1 MKDLYRLFRLT
12 LKEKK
17 LLLLSFG
24 SSLFVAFF
32 TYLFVDM
39 IQPIMDRL
47 FLLTPAPAVPEKARL
62 MDSIFRTFNVTEA
75 DLTRVLP
82 IILVIVIFGKGLFTF
97 LSSFF
102 MKAVGHRVVK
112 TMRDDLYE
120 HVIYQSTSYFD
131 RMPTGDLMSRL
142 TNDVEK
148 VQQALSGSMGDM
160 IEEVFILI
168 ALLIGIFIRDFRLAV
183 VSFVV
188 APLAVLPLAVF
199 SRQLKKKSLS
209 AQVKMGQ
216 IYGILHETITG
227 NKIVKAFTT
236 EQFEIKKFLKAT
248 AGYLRTSIKLAWI
261 GSLSSP
267 FMEFLGGVVG
277 AFILWVGTKRIAEG
291 AISPGD
297 FGAFVTAMF
306 LMYMPIKRL
315 SKANNVIQQAVACQ
329 SRIQEILDSPP
340 QIQDGPN
347 AYPLPPVKGR
357 IRFENVSFS
366 YNQTSPVL
374 AGIDFEVPPTETVA
388 IVGLSGAGK
397 TTIINLLSRF
407 YEPTSGRILV
417 DGIDIRDV
425 TLASLRAR
433 IGLVTQEIILF
444 NETIRDNIAYGL
456 AEASQDRIIEAAKA
470 AKAHDF
476 ILQLSD
482 GYATKVGERGGLLSS
497 GQGQRLAIARALLK
511 DPPILILDEAT
522 SALDAESE
530 HLIQEALT
538 NLRKGRTTIIIAH
551 RLSTVRSADRILVI
565 DEGRIAETGTHDEL
579 CRRHGLY
586 QKLYELQFPEEQ
598 EISHW
603 SKA

>member
-17 LLLLSFG
+17 LLSLSFG

-47 FLLTPAPAVPEKARL
+47 FLRMPAPAVPEKARL
-62 MDSIFRTFNVTEA
+62 MDFIFRTFNVTEA
-75 DLTRVLP
+75 DVTRALP
-82 IILVIVIFGKGLFTF
+82 IILVVVIFGKGLFTF
-97 LSSFF
+97 LSAFF
-102 MKAVGHRVVK
+102 MKAVGHKVVK

-131 RMPTGDLMSRL
+131 RVPTGDLMSRL

-236 EQFEIKKFLKAT
+236 EQFEIKKFLQAT

-329 SRIQEILDSPP
+329 SRIQEVLDSPP
-340 QIQDGPN
+340 QIQDSPD
-347 AYPLPPVKGR
+347 AYPLPPVKGL

-425 TLASLRAR
+425 TLTSLRAR

-456 AEASQDRIIEAAKA
+456 TEASQDRIIEAAKA

-476 ILQLSD
+476 ILQLSE

-538 NLRKGRTTIIIAH
+538 YLRKGRTTIIIAH
-551 RLSTVRSADRILVI
+551 RLSTVRSADHILVI
-565 DEGRIAETGTHDEL
+565 DGGRIAETGTHDEL
-579 CRRHGLY
+579 CRRNGLY
-586 QKLYELQFPEEQ
+586 QKLYELQFPEDE

>member
-1 MKDLYRLFRLT
+1 MKDVFRLLQLT
-12 LKEKK
+12 FREKK
-17 LLLLSFG
+17 LLFLAFG
-24 SSLFVAFF
+24 SSLFVALF

-39 IQPIMDRL
+39 VQPILDRL
-47 FLLTPAPAVPEKARL
+47 FLRTPMPAVPDKARL
-62 MDSIFRTFNVTEA
+62 VDAVFRILHVTEA
-75 DLTRVLP
+75 DVTRALP
-82 IILVIVIFGKGLFTF
+82 IVLVVVIFGKGLFTF

-131 RMPTGDLMSRL
+131 HVPTGDLMSRM

-160 IEEVFILI
+160 IEEVFTLV
-168 ALLIGIFIRDFRLAV
+168 ALLVAIFIRDFRLAV

-188 APLAVLPLAVF
+188 APLAAVPMAVF

-209 AQVKMGQ
+209 AQVRMGQ
-216 IYGILHETITG
+216 IYGLLHETITG

-236 EQFEIKKFLKAT
+236 ERFEIRRFLKAT

-267 FMEFLGGVVG
+267 FMEFLGGVVV

-297 FGAFVTAMF
+297 FGAFITALF

-315 SKANNVIQQAVACQ
+315 SKANNVIQQAVACHA
-329 SRIQEILDSPP
+329 RISEVLENMPA
-340 QIQDGPN
+340 IQDSPN
-347 AYPLPPVKGR
+347 AYPLPPVKGA
-357 IRFENVSFS
+357 IRFEDVSFS
-366 YNQTSPVL
+366 YDRSRPVL
-374 AGIDFEVPPTETVA
+374 SGIEFEVRPTETVA

-397 TTIINLLSRF
+397 TTIINLLARF
-407 YEPTSGRILV
+407 YEPTSGRVLV

-425 TLASLRAR
+425 TLDSLRSR

-444 NETIRDNIAYGL
+444 NESIRDNIAYGL
-456 AEASQDRIIEAAKA
+456 DGAPDDRIVAAATA

-476 ILQLSD
+476 IMQLPD
-482 GYATKVGERGGLLSS
+482 GYATMIGERGGLLSA
-497 GQGQRLAIARALLK
+497 GQRQRLAIARALLK

-522 SALDAESE
+522 SALDSESE
-530 HLIQEALT
+530 HLIQEALG
-538 NLRKGRTTIIIAH
+538 NLRKGRTTVIIAH

-565 DEGRIAETGTHDEL
+565 EAGRIAERGTHDEL
-579 CRRHGLY
+579 IRRDGLY
-586 QKLYELQFPEEQ
+586 HKLYDLQFPEDE
-598 EISHW
+598 EVSH
-603 SKA
+603 

>member
-1 MKDLYRLFRLT
+1 MKDVFRLLKLT
-12 LKEKK
+12 FKEKK
-17 LLLLSFG
+17 LLFLAFG

-32 TYLFVDM
+32 TYVFVDM
-39 IQPIMDRL
+39 IQPILDRL
-47 FLLTPAPAVPEKARL
+47 FLQTPAPAVPQKARL
-62 MDSIFRTFNVTEA
+62 MDAVFRSLHVTET
-75 DLTRVLP
+75 DITRVLP
-82 IILVIVIFGKGLFTF
+82 IVLVVVIFGKGLFTF

-131 RMPTGDLMSRL
+131 HVPTGDLMSRM

-160 IEEVFILI
+160 IEEVFTLV
-168 ALLIGIFIRDFRLAV
+168 ALLVGIFIRDFRLAV

-188 APLAVLPLAVF
+188 APLAAVPMAVF

-216 IYGILHETITG
+216 IYGLLHETITG

-236 EQFEIKKFLKAT
+236 ERFEIRRFLKAT
-248 AGYLRTSIKLAWI
+248 ASYLRTSIKLAWI

-297 FGAFVTAMF
+297 FGAFLTALF

-315 SKANNVIQQAVACQ
+315 SKANNVIQQAVACNA
-329 SRIQEILDSPP
+329 RITEVLANTPVIRDA
-340 QIQDGPN
+340 PN
-347 AYPLPPVKGR
+347 AYPLPPVKGA
-357 IRFENVSFS
+357 IRFEDVSFAYVRS
-366 YNQTSPVL
+366 RPVL
-374 AGIDFEVPPTETVA
+374 TGIDFEVRPTETVA

-397 TTIINLLSRF
+397 TTIINLLARF
-407 YEPTSGRILV
+407 YEPTSGRVLV
-417 DGIDIRDV
+417 DSIDVRDV
-425 TLASLRAR
+425 TLDSLRSR

-444 NETIRDNIAYGL
+444 NESIRDNIAYGL
-456 AEASQDRIIEAAKA
+456 DNAPDGRIVAAARA

-476 ILQLSD
+476 IMQLPE
-482 GYATKVGERGGLLSS
+482 GYATNIGERGGLLSA
-497 GQGQRLAIARALLK
+497 GQRQRLAIARALLK

-522 SALDAESE
+522 SALDSESE
-530 HLIQEALT
+530 HLIQEALG
-538 NLRKGRTTIIIAH
+538 NLRQGRTTVVIAH

-565 DEGRIAETGTHDEL
+565 EAGRIAERGTHDEL
-579 CRRHGLY
+579 IRRGGLY
-586 QKLYELQFPEEQ
+586 RKLYELQFPEDE
-598 EISHW
+598 EVSH
-603 SKA
+603 

>member
-1 MKDLYRLFRLT
+1 MKDVFRLLKLT
-12 LKEKK
+12 FKEKK
-17 LLLLSFG
+17 LLFLAFG

-32 TYLFVDM
+32 TYVFVDM
-39 IQPIMDRL
+39 VQPILDRL
-47 FLLTPAPAVPEKARL
+47 FLRTPAPAVPDKARL
-62 MDSIFRTFNVTEA
+62 MDAVFRALHVTEA
-75 DLTRVLP
+75 DVTRVLP
-82 IILVIVIFGKGLFTF
+82 VVLVVVIFGKGLFTF

-131 RMPTGDLMSRL
+131 HVPTGDLMSRM

-148 VQQALSGSMGDM
+148 VQQALSGSMGDL
-160 IEEVFILI
+160 IEEVFTLI

-188 APLAVLPLAVF
+188 APLAAVPMAVF

-216 IYGILHETITG
+216 IYGLLHETITG

-236 EQFEIKKFLKAT
+236 ERFEIRRFLKAT
-248 AGYLRTSIKLAWI
+248 ASYLRTSIKLAWI

-297 FGAFVTAMF
+297 FGAFLTALF

-315 SKANNVIQQAVACQ
+315 SKANNVIQQAVACHA
-329 SRIQEILDSPP
+329 RIAEVLENTPVIRDA
-340 QIQDGPN
+340 PN
-347 AYPLPPVKGR
+347 AYPLPSVKGAV
-357 IRFENVSFS
+357 RFENVSFAYDRS
-366 YNQTSPVL
+366 RPVL
-374 AGIDFEVPPTETVA
+374 TGIDFEVRPTETVA

-397 TTIINLLSRF
+397 TTIINLLARF
-407 YEPTSGRILV
+407 YEPTSGRVLV

-425 TLASLRAR
+425 TLDSLRSR

-444 NETIRDNIAYGL
+444 NESIRDNIAYGL
-456 AEASQDRIIEAAKA
+456 EGAPDDRVVAAAKA

-476 ILQLSD
+476 IMQLPE
-482 GYATKVGERGGLLSS
+482 GYATSIGERGGLLSA
-497 GQGQRLAIARALLK
+497 GQRQRLAIARALLK

-522 SALDAESE
+522 SALDSESE
-530 HLIQEALT
+530 HLIQEALAT
-538 NLRKGRTTIIIAH
+538 LRQGRTTVIIAH

-565 DEGRIAETGTHDEL
+565 EAGRIAERGSHDEL
-579 CRRHGLY
+579 IRRDGLY
-586 QKLYELQFPEEQ
+586 RKLYELQFPEDE
-598 EISHW
+598 EVSH
-603 SKA
+603 

>member
-1 MKDLYRLFRLT
+1 MKDVFRLLKLT
-12 LKEKK
+12 FKEKK
-17 LLLLSFG
+17 LLFLAFG

-32 TYLFVDM
+32 TYVFVDM
-39 IQPIMDRL
+39 VQPILDRL
-47 FLLTPAPAVPEKARL
+47 FLQTPAPAVPQKARL
-62 MDSIFRTFNVTEA
+62 MDAVFRSLNVTEA
-75 DLTRVLP
+75 DVTRVLP
-82 IILVIVIFGKGLFTF
+82 IVLVVVIFGKGLFTF

-131 RMPTGDLMSRL
+131 HVPTGDLMSRM

-160 IEEVFILI
+160 IEEVFTLV
-168 ALLIGIFIRDFRLAV
+168 ALLVGIFIRDFRLAV

-188 APLAVLPLAVF
+188 APLAAVPMAVF

-216 IYGILHETITG
+216 IYGLLHETITG

-236 EQFEIKKFLKAT
+236 ERFEIRRFLKAT
-248 AGYLRTSIKLAWI
+248 ASYLRTSIKLAWI

-297 FGAFVTAMF
+297 FGAFLTALF

-315 SKANNVIQQAVACQ
+315 SKANNVIQQAVACNA
-329 SRIQEILDSPP
+329 RITEVLANTPVIRDAPT
-340 QIQDGPN
+340 
-347 AYPLPPVKGR
+347 AYPLPPVKGA
-357 IRFENVSFS
+357 IRFEDVSFAYDRS
-366 YNQTSPVL
+366 RPVL
-374 AGIDFEVPPTETVA
+374 TGIDFEVRPTETVA

-397 TTIINLLSRF
+397 TTIINLLARF
-407 YEPTSGRILV
+407 YEPTSGRVLV
-417 DGIDIRDV
+417 DGIDVRDV
-425 TLASLRAR
+425 TLDSLRSR

-444 NETIRDNIAYGL
+444 NESIRDNIAYGL
-456 AEASQDRIIEAAKA
+456 DNAPDGRIVAAARA

-476 ILQLSD
+476 IMQLPE
-482 GYATKVGERGGLLSS
+482 GYATNIGERGGLLSA
-497 GQGQRLAIARALLK
+497 GQRQRLAIARALLK

-522 SALDAESE
+522 SALDSESE
-530 HLIQEALT
+530 HLIQEALG
-538 NLRKGRTTIIIAH
+538 NLRQGRTTVVIAH

-565 DEGRIAETGTHDEL
+565 EAGRIAERGTHDEL
-579 CRRHGLY
+579 IRRDGLY
-586 QKLYELQFPEEQ
+586 RKLYELQFPEDE
-598 EISHW
+598 EVSH
-603 SKA
+603 

>member
-1 MKDLYRLFRLT
+1 MKDVFRLLKLT
-12 LKEKK
+12 FKEKK
-17 LLLLSFG
+17 LLFLAFG

-32 TYLFVDM
+32 TYVFVDM
-39 IQPIMDRL
+39 VQPILDRL
-47 FLLTPAPAVPEKARL
+47 FLRTPAPAVPDKARL
-62 MDSIFRTFNVTEA
+62 MDAVFRALHVTEA
-75 DLTRVLP
+75 DITRILP
-82 IILVIVIFGKGLFTF
+82 VILVVVIFGKGLFTF

-120 HVIYQSTSYFD
+120 HVVYQSTSYFD
-131 RMPTGDLMSRL
+131 HVPTGDLMSRM

-148 VQQALSGSMGDM
+148 VQQALSGAMGDM
-160 IEEVFILI
+160 VEEVFTLV
-168 ALLIGIFIRDFRLAV
+168 ALLVGIFIRDFRLAV

-188 APLAVLPLAVF
+188 APLAAVPMAVF
-199 SRQLKKKSLS
+199 SRQLKKKSLT
-209 AQVKMGQ
+209 AQVRMGQ
-216 IYGILHETITG
+216 IYGLLHETITG

-236 EQFEIKKFLKAT
+236 ERFEIRRFLKAT

-267 FMEFLGGVVG
+267 FMELLGGIVG

-297 FGAFVTAMF
+297 FGAFLTALF

-315 SKANNVIQQAVACQ
+315 SKANNVIQQAVACHA
-329 SRIQEILDSPP
+329 RITEVLANTPVIRDA
-340 QIQDGPN
+340 PN
-347 AYPLPPVKGR
+347 AYPLPLVKGE
-357 IRFENVSFS
+357 IRFEDVSFS
-366 YNQTSPVL
+366 YDRNRAVL
-374 AGIDFEVPPTETVA
+374 TGIDFEVRPTETVA

-397 TTIINLLSRF
+397 TTIINLLARF
-407 YEPTSGRILV
+407 YEPTSGRVLV

-425 TLASLRAR
+425 TLDSLRSC

-444 NETIRDNIAYGL
+444 NESIRDNIAYGL
-456 AEASQDRIIEAAKA
+456 DDVPDDRIVAAAKA

-476 ILQLSD
+476 IMQLPE
-482 GYATKVGERGGLLSS
+482 GYATTIGERGGLLSS
-497 GQGQRLAIARALLK
+497 GQRQRLAIARALLK

-530 HLIQEALT
+530 HLIQEALAT
-538 NLRKGRTTIIIAH
+538 LRQGRTTVLIAH

-565 DEGRIAETGTHDEL
+565 EAGRIAERGPHDEL
-579 CRRHGLY
+579 IRRDGLY
-586 QKLYELQFPEEQ
+586 RKLYELQFPEDE
-598 EISHW
+598 EVSH
-603 SKA
+603 

>member
-1 MKDLYRLFRLT
+1 MKDVFRLLKLT
-12 LKEKK
+12 FKEKK
-17 LLLLSFG
+17 LLFLAFG

-32 TYLFVDM
+32 TYVFVDM
-39 IQPIMDRL
+39 VQPILDRL
-47 FLLTPAPAVPEKARL
+47 FLRTPAPAVPDKARL
-62 MDSIFRTFNVTEA
+62 MDGIFHALHVTEA
-75 DLTRVLP
+75 DVTRVLP
-82 IILVIVIFGKGLFTF
+82 VVLVVVIFGKGLFTF

-131 RMPTGDLMSRL
+131 HVPTGDLMSRM

-148 VQQALSGSMGDM
+148 VQQALSGAMGDM
-160 IEEVFILI
+160 IEEVFTLV
-168 ALLIGIFIRDFRLAV
+168 ALLVGIFIRDFRLAV

-188 APLAVLPLAVF
+188 APLAAVPMAVF

-209 AQVKMGQ
+209 AQVRMGQ
-216 IYGILHETITG
+216 IYGLLHETITG

-236 EQFEIKKFLKAT
+236 ERFEIRRFLKAT

-267 FMEFLGGVVG
+267 FMEFLGGIVG
-277 AFILWVGTKRIAEG
+277 AFILYVGTKRIAEG

-297 FGAFVTAMF
+297 FGAFLTALF

-315 SKANNVIQQAVACQ
+315 SKANNVIQQAVACHT
-329 SRIQEILDSPP
+329 RITEVLANTPIIRDA
-340 QIQDGPN
+340 PN
-347 AYPLPPVKGR
+347 AYPLPPVKGA
-357 IRFENVSFS
+357 IRFEDVSFA
-366 YNQTSPVL
+366 YDRTRPVL
-374 AGIDFEVPPTETVA
+374 TGIEFEVRPTETVA

-397 TTIINLLSRF
+397 TTIINLLARF
-407 YEPTSGRILV
+407 YEPTSGRVLV

-425 TLASLRAR
+425 TLDSLRSR

-444 NETIRDNIAYGL
+444 NESIRDNIAYGL
-456 AEASQDRIIEAAKA
+456 EGAPDDRIVAAAKA

-476 ILQLSD
+476 VMQLTE
-482 GYATKVGERGGLLSS
+482 GYATSIGERGGLLSA
-497 GQGQRLAIARALLK
+497 GQRQRLAIARALLK

-522 SALDAESE
+522 SALDSESE

-538 NLRKGRTTIIIAH
+538 TLRQGRTTVVIAH

-565 DEGRIAETGTHDEL
+565 EAGRIAERGTHDEL
-579 CRRHGLY
+579 IRRDGLY
-586 QKLYELQFPEEQ
+586 RKLYELQFPEDE
-598 EISHW
+598 EVSH
-603 SKA
+603 

>member
-1 MKDLYRLFRLT
+1 MKDVFRLLKLT
-12 LKEKK
+12 FKEKK
-17 LLLLSFG
+17 LLFLAFG
-24 SSLFVAFF
+24 SSIFVAFF
-32 TYLFVDM
+32 TYVFVDM
-39 IQPIMDRL
+39 VQPILDRL
-47 FLLTPAPAVPEKARL
+47 FLRTPAPAVPDKARL
-62 MDSIFRTFNVTEA
+62 MDAVFRALHVTEA
-75 DLTRVLP
+75 DVTSVLP
-82 IILVIVIFGKGLFTF
+82 IVLVVVIFGKGLFTF

-131 RMPTGDLMSRL
+131 HVPTGDLMSRM

-160 IEEVFILI
+160 IEEVFTLI
-168 ALLIGIFIRDFRLAV
+168 ALLVGIFIRDFRLAV

-188 APLAVLPLAVF
+188 APLAAVPMAVF

-216 IYGILHETITG
+216 IYGLLHETITG

-236 EQFEIKKFLKAT
+236 ERFEIRRFLKAT
-248 AGYLRTSIKLAWI
+248 ASYLRTSIKLAWI

-267 FMEFLGGVVG
+267 FMEFLGGIVG

-297 FGAFVTAMF
+297 FGAFLTALF

-315 SKANNVIQQAVACQ
+315 SKANNVIQQAVACN
-329 SRIQEILDSPP
+329 SRITEVLANTPVIRDA
-340 QIQDGPN
+340 PN
-347 AYPLPPVKGR
+347 AYPLPPGKGA
-357 IRFENVSFS
+357 IRFEDVSFAYDRS
-366 YNQTSPVL
+366 RPVL
-374 AGIDFEVPPTETVA
+374 TGIDFEVRPTETVA

-397 TTIINLLSRF
+397 TTIINLLARF
-407 YEPTSGRILV
+407 YEPTSGRVLV

-425 TLASLRAR
+425 TLDSLRSR

-444 NETIRDNIAYGL
+444 NESIRDNIAYGL
-456 AEASQDRIIEAAKA
+456 DNAPDGRIVAAARA

-476 ILQLSD
+476 IMQLPE
-482 GYATKVGERGGLLSS
+482 GYATNIGERGGLLSA
-497 GQGQRLAIARALLK
+497 GQRQRLAIARALLK

-522 SALDAESE
+522 SALDSESE
-530 HLIQEALT
+530 HLIQEALG
-538 NLRKGRTTIIIAH
+538 NLRQGRTTVVIAH

-565 DEGRIAETGTHDEL
+565 EAGRIAERGTHDEL
-579 CRRHGLY
+579 IRRDGLY
-586 QKLYELQFPEEQ
+586 RKLYELQFPEDE
-598 EISHW
+598 EVSH
-603 SKA
+603 

>member
-1 MKDLYRLFRLT
+1 MKDVFRLLKLT
-12 LKEKK
+12 FKEKK
-17 LLLLSFG
+17 LLFLAFG

-32 TYLFVDM
+32 TYVFVDM
-39 IQPIMDRL
+39 VQPILDRL
-47 FLLTPAPAVPEKARL
+47 FLRTPAPAVPDKARL
-62 MDSIFRTFNVTEA
+62 MDALFRALNVTEA
-75 DLTRVLP
+75 DVTRVLP
-82 IILVIVIFGKGLFTF
+82 VVLVVVIFGKGMFTF

-131 RMPTGDLMSRL
+131 HVPTGDLMSRM

-160 IEEVFILI
+160 IEEVFTLI
-168 ALLIGIFIRDFRLAV
+168 ALLVGIFIRDFRLAV

-188 APLAVLPLAVF
+188 APLAAVPMAVF

-209 AQVKMGQ
+209 AQVRMGQ
-216 IYGILHETITG
+216 IYGLLHETITG

-236 EQFEIKKFLKAT
+236 ERFEIRRFLKAT

-297 FGAFVTAMF
+297 FGAFLTALF

-315 SKANNVIQQAVACQ
+315 SKANNVIQQAVACHA
-329 SRIQEILDSPP
+329 RITEVLANTPVVRDA
-340 QIQDGPN
+340 PN
-347 AYPLPPVKGR
+347 AYPLPPVKGA
-357 IRFENVSFS
+357 IRFEDVSFA
-366 YNQTSPVL
+366 YDPNRPVL
-374 AGIDFEVPPTETVA
+374 TGIDFEVRPTETVA

-397 TTIINLLSRF
+397 TTIINLLARF
-407 YEPTSGRILV
+407 YEPTGGRVLV

-425 TLASLRAR
+425 TLDSLRSR

-444 NETIRDNIAYGL
+444 NESIRDNIAYGL
-456 AEASQDRIIEAAKA
+456 ESAPEDRIIAAATA

-476 ILQLSD
+476 IMQLPD
-482 GYATKVGERGGLLSS
+482 GYATPIGERGGLLSS
-497 GQGQRLAIARALLK
+497 GQRQRLAIARALLK

-530 HLIQEALT
+530 HLIQEALAT
-538 NLRKGRTTIIIAH
+538 LRQGRTTIIIAH

-565 DEGRIAETGTHDEL
+565 EAGRIAERGAHEEL
-579 CRRHGLY
+579 IRRDGLY
-586 QKLYELQFPEEQ
+586 RKLYELQFPEDE
-598 EISHW
+598 EVSH
-603 SKA
+603 